1 MMKKQKEELRQDM
14 IKMKKLLRPEAS
26 VHDAC
31 LQMNKLI
38 GTFYQYLETRFE
50 ELEDE

>member
-1 MMKKQKEELRQDM
+1 MMKKQKDELREDM

-26 VHDAC
+26 PYDS
-31 LQMNKLI
+31 LKQMEKLI
-38 GTFYQYLETRFE
+38 CSFYDYIETRFE

>member
-14 IKMKKLLRPEAS
+14 LKMKKLLRPEGM
-26 VHDAC
+26 VHDA
-31 LQMNKLI
+31 LKQMEKLI
-38 GTFYQYLETRFE
+38 GTFYAYLETRFE